1 MGTAPQHATAPRRA
15 TADAVVIGGGV
26 IGTSVAYR
34 LAERGRR
41 VILVEKSDLASGAS
55 GACDKAIFLQSKN
68 PGLHL
73 ELALASAAMYEGLAE
88 ELGSEIEFRRDGAM
102 IAIETPAD
110 YEVMTK
116 FAARQR
122 EAGLR
127 VQLLS
132 GDEARKIQ
140 PALAPHI
147 AGATWSDQDA
157 EVNPMLLTFALARAA
172 RRHGAEIFT
181 NSEVTGIRTRGGR
194 VTAVVTNRGEIS
206 TDLVI
211 NACGAWA
218 PHVAEMVGL
227 DIPIKPRRGQIIIT
241 ERVPPM
247 IHGDMLCARY
257 IVAKYNPDLL
267 KDSSDPAVRLGVG
280 LSLGQTASGN
290 LLIGGCR
297 EFVGYDRRNTEEA
310 LRAIVNHATRI
321 VPRLRGIHVI
331 RTFAGLRPYTPDG
344 LPILGESSAV
354 KGFFMAAG
362 HEGDGIALAPITGRI
377 VADLVDGNPTGFPAE
392 RFGPERFLLT
402 A

>member
-1 MGTAPQHATAPRRA
+1 MA
-15 TADAVVIGGGV
+15 TADTVVIGGGV
-26 IGTSVAYR
+26 IGMSIAYR

-41 VILVEKSDLASGAS
+41 VTLIERHDLASGAS

-73 ELALASAAMYEGLAE
+73 ELALASAAMYEGLAG

-102 IAIETPAD
+102 IAIETPSDFEIMARF
-110 YEVMTK
+110 V
-116 FAARQR
+116 ARQK

-127 VQLLS
+127 VDLLT
-132 GDEARKIQ
+132 GDEARKVQ
-140 PALAPHI
+140 PALASHI
-147 AGATWSDQDA
+147 TGATWSDQDA
-157 EVNPMLLTFALARAA
+157 EVNPMLLTFAFARAA
-172 RRHGAEIFT
+172 RRHGAEILANT
-181 NSEVTGIRTRGGR
+181 EVTGIRTVAGR
-194 VTAVVTNRGEIS
+194 VTAVTTDRGEIG

-218 PHVAEMVGL
+218 PQIAEMVGL

-257 IVAKYNPDLL
+257 IVAKYNPDIL
-267 KDSSDPAVRLGVG
+267 KDSNDPAVRLGVG
-280 LSLGQTASGN
+280 LSLGQTVSGN

-297 EFVGYDRRNTEEA
+297 EFVGHDRRNTEEA
-310 LRAIVNHATRI
+310 LRAIVNHATRL
-321 VPRLRGIHVI
+321 VPGLRGIHVI

-344 LPILGESSAV
+344 LPVLGEAPGL
-354 KGFFMAAG
+354 KGFFLAAG
-362 HEGDGIALAPITGRI
+362 HEGDGIALAPVTGRI
-377 VADLVDGNPTGFPAE
+377 MADLVDGKPIGFPAE
-392 RFGPERFLLT
+392 RLGPERFLRT